1 MCLFCDLVGF
11 WFLGFLSYSNVAD
24 TNVSRNEKSFI
35 KRNPNVTVSYYCSPV
50 NGYIMQHGN
59 C

>member
-1 MCLFCDLVGF
+1 MSLLVGF

-24 TNVSRNEKSFI
+24 TNVSSNEESFI